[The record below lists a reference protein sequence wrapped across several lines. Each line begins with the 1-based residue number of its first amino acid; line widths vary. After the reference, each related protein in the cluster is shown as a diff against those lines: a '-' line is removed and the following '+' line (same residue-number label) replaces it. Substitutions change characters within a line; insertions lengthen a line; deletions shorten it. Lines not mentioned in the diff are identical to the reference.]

1 MVVEDAELSLKILKI
16 LPIQTLSFF
25 FTTLELEPP
34 LGTPNSLSLV
44 LYTQIT
50 SWLNGLRLTFF
61 WPPITIPS
69 PSWCVIPLTVG
80 FTSRCPATI
89 ENFEELQAR
98 SKLYDEPPEWDKRV
112 LGKALAEMVSIPNTE
127 RRTLS
132 EKWQKA

>member
-1 MVVEDAELSLKILKI
+1 MVVEDEELSLKFLKI
-16 LPIQTLSFF
+16 LPIQTLNFF

-34 LGTPNSLSLV
+34 LV

-80 FTSRCPATI
+80 FTSWCPATI

-98 SKLYDEPPEWDKRV
+98 PKLYDEPPEWDKRV

-127 RRTLS
+127 RETLS
-132 EKWQKA
+132 EKPNLIILSAIVK